1 MMKLLRRLVAAMA
14 FIAIIFG
21 ALKSLINWVSRT
33 GDDDHEVFADDDLEQ
48 V

>member
-1 MMKLLRRLVAAMA
+1 MMKMVRRLVAVLA
-14 FIAIIFG
+14 FFALVIG
-21 ALKSLINWVSRT
+21 ALKSLLNWVSRS